1 MDEIACMEH
10 WGFAAFASLLAS
22 KSPQAPDAPDSATTP
37 QYVDTPGWNGRFA
50 RSRLYW
56 VAMTSTSAVTAP
68 VPSPRPTTN
77 PIRVVGVLL
86 VLAAFVWGINYL
98 WVGKPVSDALARDSR
113 NNGYTLSAHL
123 HYYADPSTLV
133 LDLTRAEHIA
143 PADLFRGLFTSA
155 QALHESGRSF
165 SQVILARSHREV
177 FRLPGESFEEIGKL
191 YSEGENPVYLIR
203 TLPEKLT
210 TPDGTP
216 AFGTWTGGLLGVV
229 SHQMEDATEA
239 GRKWA
244 AGE

>member
-1 MDEIACMEH
+1 
-10 WGFAAFASLLAS
+10 
-22 KSPQAPDAPDSATTP
+22 
-37 QYVDTPGWNGRFA
+37 
-50 RSRLYW
+50 
-56 VAMTSTSAVTAP
+56 MTSTGTEVSATQ
-68 VPSPRPTTN
+68 SRRPTTS

-86 VLAAFVWGINYL
+86 LLAAVVWGLNYL

-113 NNGYTLSAHL
+113 NNGYTLAAHL

-133 LDLTRAEHIA
+133 LDLTRADEIA

-155 QALHESGRSF
+155 QVLHESGRSF
-165 SQVILARSHREV
+165 SQVILARSHQDV
-177 FRLPGESFEEIGKL
+177 FHLSGESFEEIGKL